1 MSSPGEAEKPRFG
14 EIPDVSVGTV
24 FADRRAL
31 AVAGVHRERQAGIT
45 GTEARGAE
53 SIVLSGG
60 YADIDRGNTII
71 YTGHGGRDS
80 AGKNQVADQAFSDR
94 GNAALK
100 TSMIESAPVRVI
112 RGRGKTKKRNAHIHN
127 PPQSGY
133 RYDGLYFVEDC
144 YYEQV
149 DGFRLC
155 RFLLSKAPQV
165 DVVLDPPHVFLEPRQ
180 WHGELPVGNKN
191 PGKRAFAGSRVV
203 RSVEVANK
211 VKALHD
217 HTCQAC
223 GDRLEVSGRGYAEG
237 AHIRALSGGHDG
249 PDEPDNMLC
258 LCPNCHVLFD
268 YGALIVEKDY
278 SIFRNGEPAGKLR
291 TKPGHPI
298 GDEYLEYHRQRYGE
312 TTS

>member
-1 MSSPGEAEKPRFG
+1 MSSPGEAEKWPLG
-14 EIPDVSVGTV
+14 EIPGVTVGDV
-24 FADRRAL
+24 FADRSAL
-31 AVAGVHRERQAGIT
+31 AAAGVHRAGQAGIT
-45 GTEARGAE
+45 GTAARGAE

-60 YADIDRGNTII
+60 YADVDGGDTIV
-71 YTGHGGRDS
+71 YTGHGGQQ
-80 AGKNQVADQAFSDR
+80 GKKQVEDQTFLAP

-100 TSMIESAPVRVI
+100 TSMIKLTPVRVV
-112 RGRGKTKKRNAHIHN
+112 RGRGKTKERNAHIHN
-127 PPQSGY
+127 PPASGY
-133 RYDGLYFVEDC
+133 RYDGLYFVDDC
-144 YYEQV
+144 YYEEV

-155 RFLLSKAPQV
+155 RFRLSKAPRV
-165 DVVLDPPHVFLEPRQ
+165 DVIATSPGALLESKE
-180 WHGELPVGNKN
+180 WHSELPAGNKN
-191 PGKRAFAGSRVV
+191 PGKRAFEGERVV

-223 GDRLEVSGRGYAEG
+223 GSRLEVSGRGYAEG
-237 AHIRALSGGHDG
+237 AHIRALAGGQDG

-278 SIFRNGEPAGKLR
+278 SVFRNGQLVGKLR

-298 GDEYLEYHRQRYGE
+298 RDEHLEYHRQRYADQVN
-312 TTS
+312 